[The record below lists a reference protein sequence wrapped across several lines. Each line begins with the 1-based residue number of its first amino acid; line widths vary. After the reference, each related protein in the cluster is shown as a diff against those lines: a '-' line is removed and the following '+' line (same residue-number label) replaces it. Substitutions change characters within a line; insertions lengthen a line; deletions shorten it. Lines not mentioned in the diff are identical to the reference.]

1 LRIIR
6 VRCRRKAGTSVSAV
20 FNTFKWR
27 RAVGLIAAYAFV
39 LQAFLAVSVVTRAA
53 AVDPA
58 HAGIAF
64 ILCATNDPGAAS
76 GEAGAP
82 VKSDAH
88 CPICILAASAGG
100 ALPDAIILPVWQRA
114 DARPLYV
121 TATSLIA
128 IHPAR
133 AGLSRAPPH
142 DA

>member
-1 LRIIR
+1 M
-6 VRCRRKAGTSVSAV
+6 SVV

-64 ILCATNDPGAAS
+64 ILCSPNDPGAAS

-100 ALPDAIILPVWQRA
+100 ALPDAMILPAWQRA
-114 DARPLYV
+114 DGQPLFV
-121 TATSLIA
+121 SATNPIA

-142 DA
+142 NV